1 MVKEEESYAAV
12 ERNTS
17 GSRPKELFLVSE
29 SRHGCDCDGRCRNGA
44 LPGQMGLIAVWNSSW

>member
-17 GSRPKELFLVSE
+17 GSRPKELFLVRLCWSLNLAPLSLGWSATE
-29 SRHGCDCDGRCRNGA
+29 
-44 LPGQMGLIAVWNSSW
+44 